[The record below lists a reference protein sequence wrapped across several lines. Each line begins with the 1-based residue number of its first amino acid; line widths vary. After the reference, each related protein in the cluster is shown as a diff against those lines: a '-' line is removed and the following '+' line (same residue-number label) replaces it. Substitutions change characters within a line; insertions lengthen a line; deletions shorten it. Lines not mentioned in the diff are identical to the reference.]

1 MTYRIHTFDTPGFV
15 KMEGVGRIHYYIMYG
30 AGIVWVTFSSMY
42 TMPYP
47 HYYVLEAAAKLMLVI
62 CKVYRLLLGL
72 LYTTKWPAHL
82 EAMREIES
90 CAFGPKMDDF

>member
-47 HYYVLEAAAKLMLVI
+47 HYYEEQDVPHANTPVHELSPARAIDQTM
-62 CKVYRLLLGL
+62 YWRLLQN
-72 LYTTKWPAHL
+72 
-82 EAMREIES
+82 
-90 CAFGPKMDDF
+90 